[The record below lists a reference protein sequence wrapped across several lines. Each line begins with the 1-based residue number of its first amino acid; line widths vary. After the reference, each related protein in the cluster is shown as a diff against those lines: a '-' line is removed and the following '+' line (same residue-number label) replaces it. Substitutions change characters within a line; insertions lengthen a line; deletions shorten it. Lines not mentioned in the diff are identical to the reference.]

1 MTAEA
6 RHDWLHVLAAQGDR
20 LVGELF
26 GFDRLARDWAV
37 RFDRGLPEQ
46 LVYLVVAGS
55 AAGQA
60 QGEPVALHP
69 GSLFWLPARTPFDL
83 YATGDAP
90 PVLYRFRLA
99 GPADCCPSP
108 CLVVPDAWELR
119 STMDSLVRELGSA
132 LEFRSERVR
141 ALLVVLFSSLFRDL
155 DRDSNLPPLSATAR
169 ARLEAYVEA
178 RPAARPTIAELADVV
193 GLSADYFR
201 RRFRHTFGLAPRAWL
216 VRRRIQQAMLRLD
229 ESDATIS
236 EIAARLGY
244 PDVFLFSRQFKAV
257 TGIAPTVWRARG
269 SSGIADSDGPGHN
282 GTPEG
287 NLMR

>member
-1 MTAEA
+1 MTTEA
-6 RHDWLHVLAAQGDR
+6 RRDWLHVLAAHGDR
-20 LVGELF
+20 LVGALF
-26 GFDRLARDWAV
+26 GFDRLAEDWAV
-37 RFDRGLPEQ
+37 RFDNGLPQQ

-55 AAGQA
+55 AAGQV
-60 QGEPVALHP
+60 QGQPVALHP

-83 YATGDAP
+83 HATGDAP

-108 CLVVPDAWELR
+108 CLVVLDAWELR
-119 STMDSLVRELGSA
+119 SIMDSLVRELGSA
-132 LEFRSERVR
+132 LEFRSERIR

-155 DRDSNLPPLSATAR
+155 DRANHLPPLSAAAR
-169 ARLEAYVEA
+169 ARLEAYVDA
-178 RPAARPTIAELADVV
+178 RSADRPTIAELADVV
-193 GLSADYFR
+193 GLSTDYFR

-229 ESDATIS
+229 ESDASIS
-236 EIAARLGY
+236 AIAARLGY

-269 SSGIADSDGPGHN
+269 SGGSADSDGPGHN
-282 GTPEG
+282 GTPG
-287 NLMR
+287 DTTMR